1 MNMPKKKVLIVEDES
16 DAAEV
21 AKTAIESGDVEVFT
35 AFDGLSALDEIP
47 RIRPDLV
54 LLDVMLPTLDGF
66 EVCKRIKND
75 PETEGILVALFT
87 AADEPFIVERVI
99 GVGADDYLMKPIDS
113 KKLNR
118 KVRALLGLD
127 ESG

>member
-1 MNMPKKKVLIVEDES
+1 MPKKRVLIVEDES

-21 AKTAIESGDVEVFT
+21 AKTAIESRDVDVFT

-66 EVCKRIKND
+66 ELCKRIKND

-127 ESG
+127 DSG